1 MAHDPTPPLSP
12 AISIGS
18 TDSLV
23 TPNHSDTS
31 TFVDVSEGTLDDSF
45 LRNSSEV
52 WEDFKDDPFRT
63 DLGIQIADAGI
74 PPSPSPSLLSG
85 MDLLEDTTPPP
96 HLPDTTGASMRTRRT
111 AVPRRVSSFDFPSPP
126 ILVLNKRMTRTFRES
141 ASINGSPPVI
151 GLVSHPGFCASHDCL
166 PQPTRISQ
174 PSALERWSIPPS
186 ATFHPD
192 RGSRPFFPSKS
203 TGTLRPWPATD
214 RLPFVSTSYLDPADA
229 GHAMPSP
236 ARHSKRQEAPDG
248 FTSFIDMSV
257 NEPTLSTSRI
267 HRLFSK
273 LSGRLKSRNGRH

>member
-45 LRNSSEV
+45 LRNPSEV
-52 WEDFKDDPFRT
+52 WEDFKDDPFST
-63 DLGIQIADAGI
+63 GLGIQIADAGI

-96 HLPDTTGASMRTRRT
+96 HLPDASVRTRRT
-111 AVPRRVSSFDFPSPP
+111 AGPRRVSSFDFPSPP

-141 ASINGSPPVI
+141 ASINGNPPVI
-151 GLVSHPGFCASHDCL
+151 GLVSHPGFRASHDCL

-174 PSALERWSIPPS
+174 PSASQHWSIPPS

-192 RGSRPFFPSKS
+192 RGSRPFFASKS
-203 TGTLRPWPATD
+203 TGTLLSWPANHAATD
-214 RLPFVSTSYLDPADA
+214 RLLDPGDA

-236 ARHSKRQEAPDG
+236 ARHSKRQETPDG